1 MFFCSLIKILKKFE
15 ELPKKSCGGGAP
27 HYSGLELPAA
37 LCSYRNEKQTFD
49 VDDAVITGANI
60 YYVKYDNKTS
70 LFADKSFMEK
80 YYKILLFADEFS
92 TKK

>member
-1 MFFCSLIKILKKFE
+1 MR
-15 ELPKKSCGGGAP
+15 GGAP